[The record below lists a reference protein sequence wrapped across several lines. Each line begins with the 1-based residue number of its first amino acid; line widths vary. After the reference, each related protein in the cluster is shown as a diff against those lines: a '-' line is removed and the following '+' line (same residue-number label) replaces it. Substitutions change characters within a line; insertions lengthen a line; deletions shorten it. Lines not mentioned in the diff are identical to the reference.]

1 MFYFLG
7 RDVCL
12 FSLCWRAW
20 LLCRSTREVIEC
32 VKDWWWYSFGT
43 KLSGH
48 RRYEQSVGVSFQVI
62 GISIGRVCRFST
74 GFYGERPGQNQRTDR
89 SIRRMRNNEESDI
102 KTVRYVDG
110 RGYAMPGTLTAQKIS
125 HKRCVAFVR
134 TDWFCSTSCAG
145 ILVRPVLRSFRP
157 KATPRAIYR
166 YLDRVNNAARSK
178 IYALGGVESAQ
189 CCPTNGAAEKT
200 SSADVKMRRRKHIGG
215 CLGLKLYIRSDEW
228 RRVVDATIYAI
239 S

>member
-1 MFYFLG
+1 M
-7 RDVCL
+7 
-12 FSLCWRAW
+12 
-20 LLCRSTREVIEC
+20 T
-32 VKDWWWYSFGT
+32 
-43 KLSGH
+43 
-48 RRYEQSVGVSFQVI
+48 
-62 GISIGRVCRFST
+62 
-74 GFYGERPGQNQRTDR
+74 
-89 SIRRMRNNEESDI
+89 
-102 KTVRYVDG
+102 
-110 RGYAMPGTLTAQKIS
+110 GTLTAQNIS

-134 TDWFCSTSCAG
+134 NDRFCSTSCAG

-166 YLDRVNNAARSK
+166 YSDRVNNAARSK
-178 IYALGGVESAQ
+178 VYALGGVESSRVEWAQ

>member
-1 MFYFLG
+1 MVFFRNKVVGASLIRTIG
-7 RDVCL
+7 RRI
-12 FSLCWRAW
+12 FP
-20 LLCRSTREVIEC
+20 
-32 VKDWWWYSFGT
+32 
-43 KLSGH
+43 
-48 RRYEQSVGVSFQVI
+48 QVI
-62 GISIGRVCRFST
+62 GISIGRVRRFST

-89 SIRRMRNNEESDI
+89 SIRCTRRERHREG
-102 KTVRYVDG
+102 VLYVDR
-110 RGYAMPGTLTAQKIS
+110 RGYAMARTVTAQNIS
-125 HKRCVAFVR
+125 HKRCVAFVC

-166 YLDRVNNAARSK
+166 YSDRVNNAARSK
-178 IYALGGVESAQ
+178 VYGLGGVESAQ